1 MTPEENPDAAEH
13 SPRRWIAVIYAILAL
28 TAFAFPGGLTSWLED
43 RNVNN
48 RLWLP
53 LIVARQV
60 EAASNAVGVGRIGA
74 ELRRRFA
81 DLIGGDDS

>member
-1 MTPEENPDAAEH
+1 MTIDENPDVAER
-13 SPRRWIAVIYAILAL
+13 SPRRWIAVIYAVLAL

-60 EAASNAVGVGRIGA
+60 EAASNAIGVGRVGV
-74 ELRRRFA
+74 ELRRRFSE
-81 DLIGGDDS
+81 LIGGDDS